1 MVKTLT
7 LQAGAESPSDGAPG
21 SEAHSEWEVSGC
33 RNTSSSFSEVENIG
47 DNVLSVRGP
56 QIDTMYLQYVLG
68 AVDGLEA
75 LADEVSPALHGNVT
89 LGPFLSELL
98 HLPDMFC
105 MNAYGPAMNPEIS
118 AGMFEAVMGFAFRSG
133 LESLLRAVVGFG
145 VSIVLMIAWYNHRG
159 LTVHQ
164 ALEAISFSAY
174 DRSMQYRSRMSFTMR
189 NPLWVSLWS
198 LVTEETIAKLLQKSF
213 MDLFIVC
220 P

>member
-1 MVKTLT
+1 MN
-7 LQAGAESPSDGAPG
+7 LQAGAASPSHGAGG
-21 SEAHSEWEVSGC
+21 SEALNEWEVSSC

-118 AGMFEAVMGFAFRSG
+118 AGMFEAVMGIAFRSG
-133 LESLLRAVVGFG
+133 LESLLRAVVGIG